1 MSKIINTDKKIIEID
16 GNQYT
21 YDPMNICR
29 HCGKVYDEKKCVLI
43 NQCSTCYQ
51 RIRMLDPV
59 KKAQRYKK
67 QKEWYEK
74 NREKIALKQWHYRQ
88 KRKFESQK

>member
-1 MSKIINTDKKIIEID
+1 MSKIIEID

-21 YDPMNICR
+21 YDPMNTCR

-43 NQCSTCYQ
+43 NQCAYCYQ
-51 RIRMLDPV
+51 KIRLSDPV
-59 KKAQRYKK
+59 KKAQSDKK
-67 QKEWYEK
+67 RKEWYEK